1 MMLFYFKQHI
11 SKLVVA
17 GNCGTTSEEQRSQ
30 SKNLMDVGNFGGST
44 SIQTC
49 AKTSI
54 VEVKRLIVSCVT
66 IIIITLFKSQW
77 I

>member
-17 GNCGTTSEEQRSQ
+17 GNCGITSEGQSSH
-30 SKNLMDVGNFGGST
+30 SKNLMDVGNFGGTT

-49 AKTSI
+49 ANTTI

-66 IIIITLFKSQW
+66 IIIIIKSQFF
-77 I
+77 